1 MMESK
6 AMWQSVLSAGFLPIV
21 LLLTG
26 CDTGTAPSGG
36 NFDKNAVG
44 RVSNIVKQ
52 SGDYG
57 TAAKM
62 QASYA
67 ATHPDDP
74 AAQISSGEAALQAGE
89 LDTAMENF
97 KRAVQ
102 LAPGQVEAHYGLAR
116 TYLAKKQPSEALA
129 QFQSVLTTEPRHVR
143 ALNGSGIALDQL
155 GRGREA
161 QNAYRN
167 ALATAPD
174 DIATRN
180 NLGLSLM
187 LSGDYDQAVAEL
199 SPLSRQPGASTRVRQ
214 NLALALGLKGA
225 ESDAARVVTPDLDP
239 ASIAENKR
247 FVAAVR
253 RLTPGAAA
261 NSNDGAA
268 VATAV
273 SQQQGSTP

>member
-1 MMESK
+1 
-6 AMWQSVLSAGFLPIV
+6 
-21 LLLTG
+21 
-26 CDTGTAPSGG
+26 
-36 NFDKNAVG
+36 
-44 RVSNIVKQ
+44 
-52 SGDYG
+52 
-57 TAAKM
+57 M
-62 QASYA
+62 QAAYA

-74 AAQISSGEAALQAGE
+74 AAQISSGEAALEAGE
-89 LDTAMENF
+89 LDTALENY

-102 LAPGQVEAHYGLAR
+102 LAPGRVGAHYGLAR

-129 QFQSVLTTEPRHVR
+129 QFQLVLKAEPRHVR

-161 QNAYRN
+161 QNAYRTG
-167 ALATAPD
+167 LATAPD
-174 DIATRN
+174 DIAIRN

-199 SPLSRQPGASTRVRQ
+199 SPLAHQPGASSRVRQ

-225 ESDAARVVTPDLDP
+225 ESEAAKVASPDLDP

-253 RLTPGAAA
+253 RVTPRAAA
-261 NSNDGAA
+261 APNSGSA
-268 VATAV
+268 VATAA